1 MVHRRGII
9 DRKTVEG
16 CPSLACRLGERV
28 QFTETGLL
36 GFAVTIF
43 EYIGLIAQRA
53 VGNLGVERPEVCTDY
68 ILKNDWEIGSTP

>member
-16 CPSLACRLGERV
+16 CPSIACRLGERV

-36 GFAVTIF
+36 GIAVTVF

-68 ILKNDWEIGSTP
+68 ILTNDWEIGSTP